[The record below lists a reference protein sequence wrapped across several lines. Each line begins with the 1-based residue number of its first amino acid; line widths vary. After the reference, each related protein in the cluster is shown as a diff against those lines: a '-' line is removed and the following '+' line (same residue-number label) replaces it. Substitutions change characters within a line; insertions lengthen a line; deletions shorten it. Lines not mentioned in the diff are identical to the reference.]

1 MRKEILA
8 AAFALFAVAAIAK
21 TKPSAKIAALPQGK
35 LAGHVYTNEALGIT
49 YEYPSDWNA
58 STDPKE
64 TIDLDPEHPDGPA
77 VQCSRVLLWLEAP
90 KKAEGRFSGMA
101 ALIAIDSGCF
111 TNVQFP
117 QSALDKQAI
126 DDVVDVLIKHYKR
139 SPFFSPYGVK
149 FYASAPQGRMQILM
163 TGGMV
168 INAIES
174 KIGEPAAAKEPLD
187 VSTSFFV
194 VESKGFWI
202 ARAYVADDPSKQ
214 EIEQSKLSLGP

>member
-1 MRKEILA
+1 MRTMILV
-8 AAFALFAVAAIAK
+8 AAFALAAVAAFAK
-21 TKPSAKIAALPQGK
+21 TKPSEKIAALPQGK
-35 LAGHVYTNEALGIT
+35 LDGPVYVNEALGLT

-101 ALIAIDSGCF
+101 ALIAIDPSCF
-111 TNVQFP
+111 TNVRFP
-117 QSALDKQAI
+117 KSAFDSQAI
-126 DDVVDVLIKHYKR
+126 NDVVDVVLKHYKR

-163 TGGMV
+163 TGGMI

-174 KIGEPAAAKEPLD
+174 KIGEPAPAREPLD
-187 VSTSFFV
+187 VSTSFFLI
-194 VESKGFWI
+194 ESKGFWI

-214 EIEQSKLSLGP
+214 EIEQSKLSSGP